1 MIIASTVLDGV
12 RKAIAKNVNIRGRRM
27 REILFRGKSAE
38 DGKWYIGQLLHFK
51 SPVSEKELNII
62 VEGCEWDD
70 SNEWFN
76 LGISAKVVPE
86 TIGQYTGL
94 TDKNG
99 KKIFEGD
106 IIRYAD
112 LYDYN
117 CYLESIENPE
127 VYDNIDLGN
136 IWTIDEVVYGIKVGY
151 PAFDLNKHDF
161 ETNGLSELSESGQYF
176 YEVIGNIHD
185 NPELLKG
192 GEE

>member
-1 MIIASTVLDGV
+1 
-12 RKAIAKNVNIRGRRM
+12 M

-38 DGKWYIGQLLHFK
+38 DGKWFTGQLLHFK
-51 SPVSEKELNII
+51 SPVSEKELNVV

-76 LGISAKVVPE
+76 IGRRAKVVPE
-86 TIGQYTGL
+86 TVGQYTGL
-94 TDKNG
+94 TDRNG

-117 CYLESIENPE
+117 CYLESIDNPE

-192 GEE
+192 GEG

>member
-1 MIIASTVLDGV
+1 
-12 RKAIAKNVNIRGRRM
+12 M
-27 REILFRGKSAE
+27 REILFRGKRIDNGEWVYGNLVRGCVNDFA
-38 DGKWYIGQLLHFK
+38 YIVEFGN
-51 SPVSEKELNII
+51 KELCRNY
-62 VEGCEWDD
+62 VEVIP
-70 SNEWFN
+70 S
-76 LGISAKVVPE
+76 

-117 CYLESIENPE
+117 CYLESIDNPE

-136 IWTIDEVVYGIKVGY
+136 IWTIDEVVYGIIVGY
-151 PAFDLNKHDF
+151 PAFDLNEHDF
-161 ETNGLSELSESGQYF
+161 ETNGLSELSESGQFF

-192 GEE
+192 GVDNA